1 MPAAR
6 GGSRVPAKPRVRTPA
21 RARAPAGP
29 KVSAAGVVLIAVGV
43 LALTVAIALGT
54 GGRGQRLV
62 QTAQAALDGRFAQ
75 AGFRLKTIHIQ
86 GASRL
91 AEPDILRAAQGHMGK
106 AMLGLDLEAVRQDVR
121 QVGWVKD
128 TRIVRLL
135 PDTLVIA
142 VEARRQQAVWQH
154 AGRSFVID
162 DHGVIIPEADP
173 ADFASL
179 PLVVGAGGAAH
190 AAEVLP
196 LLAQRPRL
204 IGRLE
209 ALVRVDDR
217 RWDLRLKDGSLIQL
231 PAAEEEHALA
241 QLETLDQRSQIL
253 DLGFERIDLR
263 NPEVVA
269 VRPRAITTPISGG
282 PTPGG
287 PTPGGAAAEGA

>member
-6 GGSRVPAKPRVRTPA
+6 GGSRVPAKPRVKTPA
-21 RARAPAGP
+21 KAPRAASAKARAKAGP
-29 KVSAAGVVLIAVGV
+29 KISAAGVVLIALGV
-43 LALTVAIALGT
+43 LVLTVTIALST
-54 GGRGQRLV
+54 GGRGQRLM
-62 QTAQAALDGRFAQ
+62 QTAQAGIDGRFAQ
-75 AGFRLKTIHIQ
+75 AGFRLKTIHVE

-91 AEPDILRAAQGHMGK
+91 AEPDILRAAQGHMGE
-106 AMLGLDLEAVRQDVR
+106 AMLGLDLESVRQDAR
-121 QVGWVKD
+121 RVGWVKD
-128 TRIVRLL
+128 ARIVRLL

-142 VEARRQQAVWQH
+142 VEERRQQAVWQH
-154 AGRSFVID
+154 AGRSVVID
-162 DHGVIIPEADP
+162 DHGVIIPEANP

-179 PLVVGAGGAAH
+179 PLVVGEGGAAH

-241 QLETLDQRSQIL
+241 QLETLDHRSQIL

-269 VRPRAITTPISGG
+269 VRPRAIAT

-287 PTPGGAAAEGA
+287 PLAEGA

>member
-6 GGSRVPAKPRVRTPA
+6 GGSRTPAKPRVRTPA
-21 RARAPAGP
+21 KAPRAASARVRAAAGP
-29 KVSAAGVVLIAVGV
+29 KVSAAGVVLIALGV
-43 LALTVAIALGT
+43 LAVTVAIALGT

-62 QTAQAALDGRFAQ
+62 QTAQAGIDGRFAQ

-106 AMLGLDLEAVRQDVR
+106 AMLGLDLEAVRQDIR

-162 DHGVIIPEADP
+162 DHGVIIPEAHP

-217 RWDLRLKDGSLIQL
+217 RWDLRLKDGSLIHNYRAQPPIGLCQL
-231 PAAEEEHALA
+231 C
-241 QLETLDQRSQIL
+241 LEL
-253 DLGFERIDLR
+253 F
-263 NPEVVA
+263 
-269 VRPRAITTPISGG
+269 
-282 PTPGG
+282 
-287 PTPGGAAAEGA
+287 

>member
-6 GGSRVPAKPRVRTPA
+6 GGSRIPAKPRVKTPA
-21 RARAPAGP
+21 KAPRAASAKARTSAGP
-29 KVSAAGVVLIAVGV
+29 KVSAAGVVLIALGV

-62 QTAQAALDGRFAQ
+62 QTAQAKVDGRFAQ
-75 AGFRLKTIHIQ
+75 AGFRLKTIHVE

-91 AEPDILRAAQGHMGK
+91 AEPDILRAAQSHMGE
-106 AMLGLDLEAVRQDVR
+106 AMLGLDLDAVRQDVR
-121 QVGWVKD
+121 RVGWVKD

-142 VEARRQQAVWQH
+142 VEERRQQAVWQH
-154 AGRSFVID
+154 AGRSVVID

-241 QLETLDQRSQIL
+241 QLETLDHRSRIL

-269 VRPRAITTPISGG
+269 VRPRAIATT
-282 PTPGG
+282 TPGG
-287 PTPGGAAAEGA
+287 PAAEGA

>member
-6 GGSRVPAKPRVRTPA
+6 GGSRVPAKPRVRTPAKAPRAAPA

-29 KVSAAGVVLIAVGV
+29 KVSAAGVVLIALGV

-62 QTAQAALDGRFAQ
+62 QTAQAGIDGRFAQ
-75 AGFRLKTIHIQ
+75 AGFRLETIHVQ

-91 AEPDILRAAQGHMGK
+91 AEPDILRAAQGHMGE
-106 AMLGLDLEAVRQDVR
+106 AMLGLDLEAVRQDAR
-121 QVGWVKD
+121 RVGWVKD
-128 TRIVRLL
+128 ARIVRLL

-142 VEARRQQAVWQH
+142 VEERRQQAVWQH
-154 AGRSFVID
+154 AGRSVVID

-204 IGRLE
+204 IARLE

-231 PAAEEEHALA
+231 PAAEEEQALV
-241 QLETLDQRSQIL
+241 QLETLDHKSRIL

-269 VRPRAITTPISGG
+269 VRPRAIATT
-282 PTPGG
+282 
-287 PTPGGAAAEGA
+287 TPGGAAAEGA

>member
-6 GGSRVPAKPRVRTPA
+6 GGSRASAKPRVKAPAKAPRTAPA
-21 RARAPAGP
+21 RTRASSGP
-29 KVSAAGVVLIAVGV
+29 KISAAGVVAIALGV
-43 LALTVAIALGT
+43 LALTASVALGT

-62 QTAQAALDGRFAQ
+62 ETARAGIDGRFAQ
-75 AGFRLKTIHIQ
+75 VGFRLRTIHVE

-91 AEPDILRAAQGHMGK
+91 AEADILRAAQAHVGEP
-106 AMLGLDLEAVRQDVR
+106 MLGLDLDDLRQAVRR
-121 QVGWVKD
+121 VGWVKD
-128 TRIVRLL
+128 ARVVRLL

-142 VEARRQQAVWQH
+142 VEERRQQAVWQH
-154 AGRSFVID
+154 AGRSVVID
-162 DHGVIIPEADP
+162 DRGVVIPEADP

-190 AAEVLP
+190 ASEVLP

-241 QLETLDQRSQIL
+241 QLETLDQRSRIL

-269 VRPRAITTPISGG
+269 VRPRAIATT
-282 PTPGG
+282 TPGG
-287 PTPGGAAAEGA
+287 PAAEGA